1 MSRGPGTLGSTLC
14 VSFSELIDVLDDVS
28 SWTRFHYLDRET
40 GTVET
45 GLTEEVDESGNFAD
59 VRADTARFV
68 VIKPLPKWLRLQ
80 IRETFVERCVDDP
93 TLRLDLAESLGGP
106 KPLLEFQKQLRRQ
119 PHLLDAFAAFR
130 LEALND
136 AAKEW
141 LAENKVRDP
150 SALVAVGHT
159 LSGPTN

>member
-1 MSRGPGTLGSTLC
+1 MAHAAALG
-14 VSFSELIDVLDDVS
+14 VSLSELIDVLDDVS

-40 GTVET
+40 GAVET

-68 VIKPLPKWLRLQ
+68 VIKPLPTWLRLK

-93 TLRLDLAESLGGP
+93 TLRLDLAESLVAP
-106 KPLLEFQKQLRRQ
+106 KPLFEFQKQLRRQ

-141 LAENKVRDP
+141 LAENKVRPP
-150 SALVAVGHT
+150 SLPMPAGHT
-159 LSGPTN
+159 LSGSTN